1 MNLKKIGNKEKRLVR
16 CLVAA
21 ADAYDELAAAY
32 RKYGWDLSADETEQV
47 ARGLWE
53 RAKAMMPNAVGRG
66 SPRAMGRL
74 EKKRLRCPQCGC
86 PEHVNNCGPDAL
98 PNDVN
103 GLVAQR

>member
-21 ADAYDELAAAY
+21 ADAHDELAAAY
-32 RKYGWDLSADETEQV
+32 RKHGWDLSADETEQV
-47 ARGLWE
+47 ARGLRE
-53 RAKAMMPNAVGRG
+53 RAKAMMPNAEV
-66 SPRAMGRL
+66 AMGRL
-74 EKKRLRCPQCGC
+74 EKKRSRCPQCGC